1 MDKYSVDRI
10 EDNVVVL
17 ENISTGEIIEIN
29 KSSFEFDV
37 VEGNILVC
45 NDGVFSLDKK
55 EEDSRRSSLRE
66 RLERLKRKD

>member
-29 KSSFEFDV
+29 IDSIDFDV

-55 EEDSRRSSLRE
+55 EEDIRRSSLRD
-66 RLERLKRKD
+66 RLERLKRRD